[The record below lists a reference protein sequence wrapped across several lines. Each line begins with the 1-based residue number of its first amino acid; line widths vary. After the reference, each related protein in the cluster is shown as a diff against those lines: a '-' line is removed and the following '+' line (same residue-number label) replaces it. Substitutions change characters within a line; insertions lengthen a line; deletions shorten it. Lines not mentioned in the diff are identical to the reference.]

1 VSITSTKAS
10 TSKPGSTCKESPQQ
24 GYIMNNEKNL
34 KILSIGSMGDI
45 EE

>member
-1 VSITSTKAS
+1 MTSTKTS
-10 TSKPGSTCKESPQQ
+10 NSKPGSTCKESPQQ
-24 GYIMNNEKNL
+24 GYLMNNDKNL